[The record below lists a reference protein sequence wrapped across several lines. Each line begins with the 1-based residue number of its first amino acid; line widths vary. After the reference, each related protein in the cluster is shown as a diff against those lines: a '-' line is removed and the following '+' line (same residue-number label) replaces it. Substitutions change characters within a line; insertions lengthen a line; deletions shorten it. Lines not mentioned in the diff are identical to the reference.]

1 MRQRLP
7 GHVRQRCAR
16 FAARSVWIDAI
27 AEAVAVFVE
36 EECGACVQVHHRAA
50 IGLEAAVDV

>member
-1 MRQRLP
+1 MC
-7 GHVRQRCAR
+7 GSVAR
-16 FAARSVWIDAI
+16 DPRIAHAHSVWSDAI